1 MTPAR
6 DSSSPLTVLSTP
18 SEGAAPVTDPMT
30 GGPGLHEVTEPDGTR
45 WITNITRKIGG
56 GDTRP
61 GRRLINTAAILLGIL
76 DAGLF
81 AVSLMAQYQYIFA
94 AKQQS
99 WPAYI
104 EAVALDTG
112 MVIFSLLALGLARG
126 RQAAPVERALIVVCA
141 FGSAAMNYAAAD
153 VSSLRS
159 VAAYVMPPVFLA
171 VVTDR
176 VIAVVRRHMLG
187 MEAERSAW
195 AVVGRAVLV
204 AAAGGGKAVLYGLR
218 LVLAPRSTLSGARSL
233 VLLATP
239 LPGAHALVQEH
250 AQVDAARAALGT
262 VRAAIDENLREMRD
276 RHKQT
281 AADLAGSLRAAQ
293 EASRTEIEAVRD
305 AVGIQIQAVRDTA
318 RTQAGSAVRAEFG
331 TVRAALG
338 QDLRGLRERHEQT
351 ATLLADGLAA
361 TRKEFRTE
369 IETVRE
375 TVRTEIQAV
384 RDAARTEEEP
394 PAVDR
399 DAVVAELTDQ
409 IRDAVRSG
417 ERWAPD
423 YDALMTRTGYRRSWC
438 EKAVREAR
446 AAVLDPPGR
455 DDPEGNQ
462 S

>member
-1 MTPAR
+1 VT
-6 DSSSPLTVLSTP
+6 
-18 SEGAAPVTDPMT
+18 GPVTD
-30 GGPGLHEVTEPDGTR
+30 GPGLYEVTEPDGTR
-45 WITNITRKIGG
+45 WITNLTRKIGG
-56 GDTRP
+56 GDARP
-61 GRRLINTAAILLGIL
+61 GHRLINTAAVLLGIL

-141 FGSAAMNYAAAD
+141 LGSAAMNYGAAD

-171 VVTDR
+171 IVTDR
-176 VIAVVRRHMLG
+176 VIATVRRHMLG

-195 AVVGRAVLV
+195 AVIGRVVLAVL
-204 AAAGGGKAVLYGLR
+204 AGAGKAVLYGLR

-239 LPGAHALVQEH
+239 LPGTAAVALALDPV
-250 AQVDAARAALGT
+250 RAAL
-262 VRAAIDENLREMRD
+262 DDDLRELRD
-276 RHKQT
+276 RYAMT
-281 AADLAGSLRAAQ
+281 AANLDDSLRAAQ
-293 EASRTEIEAVRD
+293 EASRTEI
-305 AVGIQIQAVRDTA
+305 
-318 RTQAGSAVRAEFG
+318 GS
-331 TVRAALG
+331 
-338 QDLRGLRERHEQT
+338 
-351 ATLLADGLAA
+351 
-361 TRKEFRTE
+361 
-369 IETVRE
+369 VRE

-384 RDAARTEEEP
+384 REAARTEADSSVRAALGTVRAALGQDLRELRERHEQTATSLADGLRATRNEFRTEIESVRDAVRTEVQAVREAARTQPAGPAEP

-399 DAVVAELTDQ
+399 DAVVTELADQ
-409 IRDAVRSG
+409 IRDAISSG
-417 ERWAPD
+417 EQWTPD
-423 YDALMTRTGYRRSWC
+423 YDALMTRTRYRRSWC
-438 EKAVREAR
+438 EKAVRDAR
-446 AAVLDPPGR
+446 TAVFDTPGNP
-455 DDPEGNQ
+455 DGSP